1 MCMVIIH
8 ENGNFVKE
16 TFEKVQFGKKQF
28 SIYLRKL
35 ILYYNGKKSQSFNLK
50 FDQAEVIQSM
60 NLP

>member
-8 ENGNFVKE
+8 ENGNVVKE
-16 TFEKVQFGKKQF
+16 TFEKVPFGKKQF

-35 ILYYNGKKSQSFNLK
+35 ILYYNGKKSQSFKLE
-50 FDQAEVIQSM
+50 FDEAEVIQSM